1 VDPWASHPP
10 PEQQE
15 QEPAPLEQLQQH
27 QRQQEL
33 VLVQVLGLMRVL
45 LLEWAL
51 QVLALQQ
58 LVLQRLVLR
67 QGVMIACC
75 WTWTTLEDQASGRCR
90 SKRSSSL

>member
-1 VDPWASHPP
+1 V
-10 PEQQE
+10 
-15 QEPAPLEQLQQH
+15 PAPLGQQQ

-33 VLVQVLGLMRVL
+33 VLVQVLGRVL